1 MKNIYFIIISALAM
15 LYMFHEIR
23 KNKFSIQESF
33 WWMMAAIVMLI
44 LSIFPYSI
52 DKIAKL
58 FGITYPPSLLFV
70 FCIIFL
76 IFIIFRNSK
85 RITEQQEKIT
95 ELAQNLAILKEKVD
109 NIKNYCET
117 GNRTAEHSTSGHSFI
132 CCYGAEGFT
141 GWL

>member
-1 MKNIYFIIISALAM
+1 
-15 LYMFHEIR
+15 
-23 KNKFSIQESF
+23 
-33 WWMMAAIVMLI
+33 MMAAIVMLI

-58 FGITYPPSLLFV
+58 FGIAYPPSLLFV

-109 NIKNYCET
+109 NIKKDKTEK
-117 GNRTAEHSTSGHSFI
+117 
-132 CCYGAEGFT
+132 
-141 GWL
+141 